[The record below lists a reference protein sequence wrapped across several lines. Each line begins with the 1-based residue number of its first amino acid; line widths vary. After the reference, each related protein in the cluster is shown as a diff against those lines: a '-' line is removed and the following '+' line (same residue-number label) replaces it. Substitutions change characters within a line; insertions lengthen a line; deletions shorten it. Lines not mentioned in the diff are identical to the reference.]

1 MISISA
7 PTYEFIVHN
16 FSGDSG
22 APTPVAEGAPKPE
35 YTPAATSS
43 VVTAIKLAMHTGIS
57 YETLADWPQ
66 WLAYVQT
73 ECFRQIMD
81 LENSQL
87 LSGLGT
93 GAGDLRV
100 PPAMCARRLPRPS

>member
-87 LSGLGT
+87 LSGSGT

>member
-35 YTPAATSS
+35 YTPAATS
-43 VVTAIKLAMHTGIS
+43 
-57 YETLADWPQ
+57 LADWPQ

-87 LSGLGT
+87 LSGSGT